1 MGTATNSSRKIN
13 RSIGLIEQ
21 AGIWFLLEITA
32 GKKTDYYLAREI
44 PTDFGRGFQLEKQA
58 LDTEEPAAV
67 YFVNIGGLDGY
78 SLCDCPGFTSSKR
91 GGCKHSQGLEAL
103 LAVGKL
109 PPLGIVTARQ
119 DIYGIAG

>member
-1 MGTATNSSRKIN
+1 MGTATKFSRKIN

-67 YFVNIGGLDGY
+67 YYVNVGGLDGY
-78 SLCDCPGFTSSKR
+78 SLCDCLGFTSSKR

-103 LAVGKL
+103 LRVGKL
-109 PPLGIVTARQ
+109 PPRGTLTATEVA
-119 DIYGIAG
+119 YAIAG